1 MTLRRRLLLA
11 LFGLAVA
18 IAPSATVRV
27 VAVVAVVASRDGGP
41 KAQDGKGGPP
51 PEKRAPAIRKVRAV
65 VLKDAAAREF
75 TLEIRAE
82 DREPEPEAD
91 DAADFGRASPRPL
104 PRAVTTRDSFQPL
117 PAPAAPP
124 GDVRAGLI
132 DLPPPNARTA

>member
-1 MTLRRRLLLA
+1 MTLLRRLLLA
-11 LFGLAVA
+11 LFGVAVA

-27 VAVVAVVASRDGGP
+27 VASRDVEP
-41 KAQDGKGGPP
+41 KAQDGKGGSP

-91 DAADFGRASPRPL
+91 DAADFERAPHPL
-104 PRAVTTRDSFQPL
+104 PRAVTTRASFQPL

-132 DLPPPNARTA
+132 DLPPPNVRTA